1 MTQEQH
7 VANLPLGTRG
17 GTAIPYTFPLDATYE
32 IQLRLYRDRNEHVE
46 GLGRQGR
53 GEDSGAYKHELEL
66 TLDEWD
72 AIRQRPGAYPIAP
85 GHPIAEGEQIV
96 ERNDRFEVAAV

>member
-1 MTQEQH
+1 MTDPDEK
-7 VANLPLGTRG
+7 
-17 GTAIPYTFPLDATYE
+17 
-32 IQLRLYRDRNEHVE
+32 
-46 GLGRQGR
+46 LGRIR
-53 GEDSGAYKHELEL
+53 ATERFKVYCECVDEDCEAELEL